1 MAGKEYPS
9 MKTDQTIRY
18 SKKRTVMLAL
28 TMILLLLFTSCS
40 GNQTDSADTQSAQ
53 TADTQSESAPEASE
67 EESDP
72 GASEEESDAE
82 IPAEQEASVPK
93 DVMILYTSDV
103 HCGVDQGFGYAGLEQ
118 IRKHLQA
125 QGYDVILVDNGD
137 NIQGDLIGSK
147 SKGEVPI
154 DLMNKMGY
162 NVAIPGN
169 HEFDYGM
176 DQFLSLA
183 EKAEFPYISC
193 NFQCRGEN
201 VFEPYVI
208 LEAGGKTIGFVGV
221 TTPETIVSSTPTHF
235 QDEEGNYIYSFLQD
249 ETGEAL
255 YSAVQ
260 SAVDD
265 AREEGAEYVIVMG
278 HMGNVETN
286 RPYTYADVIANTS
299 GIDAFLDGHSHDT
312 DQVVMKDKD
321 GKSVPRSACGTKL
334 QGIGWCMI
342 PEEGELSTGIYTW
355 TFEDTAPEF
364 FVIENEMSAAVK
376 EAKDELD
383 KQMQVKIGYSAV
395 DLTVNDP
402 EAIDSEG
409 RPYRMVRR
417 AETNMGDFC
426 VDAFR
431 ARMGADVA
439 VLGGGSVRDNIPAG
453 EVKMADAYRVMPFGM
468 EACKIKVTGQQIL
481 DALEWASRSVPAE
494 NGGFLQVSGM
504 SYEIHTYIDP
514 TCTEDTNGMFTG
526 ITGERRVRNVMI
538 GGEPVDP
545 EAFYTLASTD
555 YVVIN
560 NGDGLTAFDGAERL
574 DDGGLLEHDVI
585 IDYIQEDLGGTIG
598 EEYSDPTGEDRII
611 IVEEEP

>member
-1 MAGKEYPS
+1 
-9 MKTDQTIRY
+9 
-18 SKKRTVMLAL
+18 
-28 TMILLLLFTSCS
+28 
-40 GNQTDSADTQSAQ
+40 
-53 TADTQSESAPEASE
+53 
-67 EESDP
+67 
-72 GASEEESDAE
+72 
-82 IPAEQEASVPK
+82 
-93 DVMILYTSDV
+93 
-103 HCGVDQGFGYAGLEQ
+103 
-118 IRKHLQA
+118 
-125 QGYDVILVDNGD
+125 
-137 NIQGDLIGSK
+137 
-147 SKGEVPI
+147 
-154 DLMNKMGY
+154 
-162 NVAIPGN
+162 
-169 HEFDYGM
+169 
-176 DQFLSLA
+176 
-183 EKAEFPYISC
+183 
-193 NFQCRGEN
+193 
-201 VFEPYVI
+201 
-208 LEAGGKTIGFVGV
+208 
-221 TTPETIVSSTPTHF
+221 
-235 QDEEGNYIYSFLQD
+235 
-249 ETGEAL
+249 
-255 YSAVQ
+255 
-260 SAVDD
+260 
-265 AREEGAEYVIVMG
+265 
-278 HMGNVETN
+278 
-286 RPYTYADVIANTS
+286 
-299 GIDAFLDGHSHDT
+299 
-312 DQVVMKDKD
+312 MKDKD

-481 DALEWASRSVPAE
+481 DALEWASRSLPAE

>member
-1 MAGKEYPS
+1 
-9 MKTDQTIRY
+9 MKTDQTIRF

-67 EESDP
+67 EEIDP
-72 GASEEESDAE
+72 GASEEEIDSE

-208 LEAGGKTIGFVGV
+208 LEAGGKKIGFVGV
-221 TTPETIVSSTPTHF
+221 TTPETIVTSTPIHF

-278 HMGNVETN
+278 HMGNVETS

-364 FVIENEMSAAVK
+364 FVIENELSEAVK

-383 KQMQVKIGYSAV
+383 KQMQVKIGYSTV

-585 IDYIQEDLGGTIG
+585 IDYIREDLGGTIG

>member
-1 MAGKEYPS
+1 

-67 EESDP
+67 EESGP

-208 LEAGGKTIGFVGV
+208 LEAGGKKIGFVGV

-278 HMGNVETN
+278 HMGNVETS

-355 TFEDTAPEF
+355 MFEDTAPEF

-481 DALEWASRSVPAE
+481 DALEWASRSVPSE

>member
-1 MAGKEYPS
+1 
-9 MKTDQTIRY
+9 MKTDQTIRF

-67 EESDP
+67 EEIDP
-72 GASEEESDAE
+72 GASEEESDSE

-208 LEAGGKTIGFVGV
+208 LEAGGKKIGFIGV
-221 TTPETIVSSTPTHF
+221 TTPETIVTSTPIHF

-278 HMGNVETN
+278 HMGNVETS

-364 FVIENEMSAAVK
+364 FVIENELSEAVK

-383 KQMQVKIGYSAV
+383 KQMQVKIGYSTV

-504 SYEIHTYIDP
+504 SYEIHTYINP

>member
-1 MAGKEYPS
+1 

-72 GASEEESDAE
+72 GASEEESDSE
-82 IPAEQEASVPK
+82 IPAEQETSVPK

-208 LEAGGKTIGFVGV
+208 LEAGGKKIGFVGV

-278 HMGNVETN
+278 HMGNVETS

-364 FVIENEMSAAVK
+364 FVIENELSEAVK

>member
-1 MAGKEYPS
+1 

-176 DQFLSLA
+176 DQFLLLA

-208 LEAGGKTIGFVGV
+208 LEAGGKKIGFVGV

-278 HMGNVETN
+278 HMGNVETS

>member
-1 MAGKEYPS
+1 

-67 EESDP
+67 EESNL

-208 LEAGGKTIGFVGV
+208 LEAGGKKIGFVGV
-221 TTPETIVSSTPTHF
+221 TTPETIVTSTPVHF

-278 HMGNVETN
+278 HMGNVETS

-574 DDGGLLEHDVI
+574 DDVGLLVHDAI

>member
-1 MAGKEYPS
+1 

-28 TMILLLLFTSCS
+28 TMILLLQFTSCS

-67 EESDP
+67 EESGP

-208 LEAGGKTIGFVGV
+208 LEAGGKKIGFVGV

-265 AREEGAEYVIVMG
+265 SREEGAEYVIVMG
-278 HMGNVETN
+278 HMGNVETS

>member
-1 MAGKEYPS
+1 

-67 EESDP
+67 EESGP

-201 VFEPYVI
+201 VFEPCVI
-208 LEAGGKTIGFVGV
+208 LEAGGKKIGFVGV
-221 TTPETIVSSTPTHF
+221 TTPETIVTSTPVHF

-278 HMGNVETN
+278 HMGNVETS

-334 QGIGWCMI
+334 QGVGWCMI

-364 FVIENEMSAAVK
+364 FVIENELSEAVK

-383 KQMQVKIGYSAV
+383 KQMQVKIGYSTV
-395 DLTVNDP
+395 DLTINDP

-417 AETNMGDFC
+417 AETNLGDFC

>member
-1 MAGKEYPS
+1 
-9 MKTDQTIRY
+9 MKTDQTIRF

-67 EESDP
+67 EESDL
-72 GASEEESDAE
+72 GASEEESDSE

-93 DVMILYTSDV
+93 NVMILYTSDV

-208 LEAGGKTIGFVGV
+208 LEAGGKKIGFVGV
-221 TTPETIVSSTPTHF
+221 TTPETIVTSTPIHF

-249 ETGEAL
+249 ETGEAM

-278 HMGNVETN
+278 HMGNVETS

-395 DLTVNDP
+395 NLTVNDP

>member
-1 MAGKEYPS
+1 
-9 MKTDQTIRY
+9 MKTDQTIRF

-67 EESDP
+67 EESDL
-72 GASEEESDAE
+72 GASEEESDSE

-93 DVMILYTSDV
+93 NVMILYTSDV

-208 LEAGGKTIGFVGV
+208 LEAGGKKIGFVGV

-278 HMGNVETN
+278 HMGNVETS

-395 DLTVNDP
+395 NLTVNDP

>member
-1 MAGKEYPS
+1 
-9 MKTDQTIRY
+9 MKTDQTIRFR
-18 SKKRTVMLAL
+18 KKRTVMLAL

-208 LEAGGKTIGFVGV
+208 LEAGGKKIGFVGV

-235 QDEEGNYIYSFLQD
+235 QDEEGNYIYSFGLVLQD
-249 ETGEAL
+249 G
-255 YSAVQ
+255 
-260 SAVDD
+260 
-265 AREEGAEYVIVMG
+265 
-278 HMGNVETN
+278 
-286 RPYTYADVIANTS
+286 
-299 GIDAFLDGHSHDT
+299 F
-312 DQVVMKDKD
+312 
-321 GKSVPRSACGTKL
+321 
-334 QGIGWCMI
+334 
-342 PEEGELSTGIYTW
+342 
-355 TFEDTAPEF
+355 
-364 FVIENEMSAAVK
+364 
-376 EAKDELD
+376 
-383 KQMQVKIGYSAV
+383 
-395 DLTVNDP
+395 
-402 EAIDSEG
+402 
-409 RPYRMVRR
+409 
-417 AETNMGDFC
+417 
-426 VDAFR
+426 
-431 ARMGADVA
+431 
-439 VLGGGSVRDNIPAG
+439 GG
-453 EVKMADAYRVMPFGM
+453 
-468 EACKIKVTGQQIL
+468 
-481 DALEWASRSVPAE
+481 
-494 NGGFLQVSGM
+494 
-504 SYEIHTYIDP
+504 
-514 TCTEDTNGMFTG
+514 
-526 ITGERRVRNVMI
+526 
-538 GGEPVDP
+538 
-545 EAFYTLASTD
+545 
-555 YVVIN
+555 
-560 NGDGLTAFDGAERL
+560 
-574 DDGGLLEHDVI
+574 
-585 IDYIQEDLGGTIG
+585 
-598 EEYSDPTGEDRII
+598 
-611 IVEEEP
+611 

>member
-1 MAGKEYPS
+1 
-9 MKTDQTIRY
+9 
-18 SKKRTVMLAL
+18 
-28 TMILLLLFTSCS
+28 
-40 GNQTDSADTQSAQ
+40 
-53 TADTQSESAPEASE
+53 
-67 EESDP
+67 
-72 GASEEESDAE
+72 
-82 IPAEQEASVPK
+82 
-93 DVMILYTSDV
+93 V

-208 LEAGGKTIGFVGV
+208 LEAGGKKIGFVGV

-342 PEEGELSTGIYTW
+342 PEEGELSTDIYTW

>member
-1 MAGKEYPS
+1 

-208 LEAGGKTIGFVGV
+208 LEAGGKKIGFVGV

-278 HMGNVETN
+278 HMGNVETS

-334 QGIGWCMI
+334 QGVGWCMI

-364 FVIENEMSAAVK
+364 FVIENELSEAVK